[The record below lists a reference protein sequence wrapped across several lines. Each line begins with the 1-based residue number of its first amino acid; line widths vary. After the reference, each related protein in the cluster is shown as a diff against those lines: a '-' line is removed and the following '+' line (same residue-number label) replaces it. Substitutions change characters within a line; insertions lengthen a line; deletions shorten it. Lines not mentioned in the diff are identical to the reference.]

1 MIKQSKADCPETSP
15 RVEGCLELV
24 PGACDRDY
32 FQGEGRE
39 AGEVGRW
46 LENPPG
52 KIFSPRLALTGSF
65 DWFLIGCH

>member
-1 MIKQSKADCPETSP
+1 MW
-15 RVEGCLELV
+15 LV

-32 FQGEGRE
+32 FRGEGRE

-52 KIFSPRLALTGSF
+52 KFFSPRLSLTGSF
-65 DWFLIGCH
+65 DWLSLITVGMVMTS

>member
-1 MIKQSKADCPETSP
+1 MWLGRTLSRKM
-15 RVEGCLELV
+15 